1 MGKTGEKNNKGIML
15 TLIEEKGEKEK
26 GGEREVKRGTRG
38 RGEGGKRDFLY
49 SILITHP

>member
-1 MGKTGEKNNKGIML
+1 VGKTGEKNNKGIML

-26 GGEREVKRGTRG
+26 GGGVKRGTRG
-38 RGEGGKRDFLY
+38 RGEGGKGDFLY